1 MKKLLA
7 ICLSLTFFF
16 LISVFIP
23 ETTNAQFTAGCFG
36 GVLTQDQPCVCEC
49 GDNAHRVSGDCSN
62 YDFPACG
69 SGSCTCEAN
78 QPTDDLPINWNSL
91 FQAIQ
96 PNLPGDFPLDFRRG
110 LTIGAI
116 ISALLPYIFAIAGF
130 ALLIMLIFSGYQY
143 MTSEGDPKK
152 AAAAR
157 GRITW
162 AIIGFIVIFAAY
174 WIIILVGRIL
184 SIPSSRFPF

>member
-78 QPTDDLPINWNSL
+78 QSTSDLPIDWNSL
-91 FQAIQ
+91 
-96 PNLPGDFPLDFRRG
+96 
-110 LTIGAI
+110 LTISNMDLRSQTIGGL
-116 ISALLPYIFAIAGF
+116 ISQVFPYIFAIAGF
-130 ALLIMLIFSGYQY
+130 ALLIMLIFGGYQY
-143 MTSEGDPKK
+143 MMSEGDPKM